1 MLLHPRVRTARLVL
15 LIASVL
21 CCACGLLA
29 TAAPPAH
36 ALDATALRATLSRE
50 MLRGGFPFAGAYV
63 RDLDTGTALY
73 AHKEDVARP
82 PASVEKLYT
91 TSTTLLRFGAATR
104 FHTQVVATGAL
115 DSQGVWR
122 GDLYLRG
129 AGDPT
134 LGQAQIVTLAQ
145 TIAAQSGI
153 HRVAGSVLGDES
165 VFDSLRGSSRT
176 GYAVDRDIVG
186 VLSGVAVARGF
197 SRDGSPPTEA
207 ARRLAKALRA
217 AGVAVDGASGA
228 GTAPAEAPEVAG
240 IDSPPVGDL
249 IRFTNVPSD
258 NFDAEMLLKRL
269 GASFGGAGTTQ
280 AGVAVVRS
288 QLATFGVHPRIVD
301 GSGLSRADRTT
312 PRQVVRL
319 LERMSGTEVAHDV
332 PGVAAGRRT
341 DRDDAPP
348 DARHGRAGPLPDED
362 RDAARGQRARRLL
375 PDDRRPQRRVRDAHV
390 DPVHHPRAPRPGPD
404 DRGDRHLRE
413 LGFLVGD
420 HWAGKST
427 RISAPPS
434 ADSPTAISASCR
446 RACWATS
453 ARPSPEPRRS
463 AAASPSTRWNGSKIR
478 SRSASGMPGPSSSTS
493 SRRPAPVHRRASVTR
508 TWPSARPWRTA
519 FSTRLSTSIRRPG
532 SQPRDRRPAPRAA
545 RR

>member
-1 MLLHPRVRTARLVL
+1 VLLLPGVRTARLAL
-15 LIASVL
+15 LIATLL
-21 CCACGLLA
+21 CGAYGLLA
-29 TAAPPAH
+29 TAAPPAD

-50 MLRGGFPFAGAYV
+50 MLRGRFPLAGAYV

-91 TSTTLLRFGAATR
+91 TSTALLRFGPAAR
-104 FHTQVVATGAL
+104 FHTQVVATGTL

-153 HRVAGSVLGDES
+153 HRVAGSILGDES

-197 SRDGSPPTEA
+197 SRDGSPPKEA

-217 AGVAVDGASGA
+217 AGVAVDGKSGA

-280 AGVAVVRS
+280 AGVGVVRS

-319 LERMSGTEVAHDV
+319 LERMSGTEVGATFQASLPV
-332 PGVAAGRRT
+332 VGRTGTMRRRMRGTVAQDRCQTKTGTLRAVSALAGYCQTTAGRNV
-341 DRDDAPP
+341 AF
-348 DARHGRAGPLPDED
+348 AMLM
-362 RDAARGQRARRLL
+362 
-375 PDDRRPQRRVRDAHV
+375 
-390 DPVHHPRAPRPGPD
+390 
-404 DRGDRHLRE
+404 
-413 LGFLVGD
+413 
-420 HWAGKST
+420 S
-427 RISAPPS
+427 
-434 ADSPTAISASCR
+434 
-446 RACWATS
+446 
-453 ARPSPEPRRS
+453 
-463 AAASPSTRWNGSKIR
+463 
-478 SRSASGMPGPSSSTS
+478 
-493 SRRPAPVHRRASVTR
+493 
-508 TWPSARPWRTA
+508 TA
-519 FSTRLSTSIRRPG
+519 FITRAHRVQDRMTEAIATYG
-532 SQPRDRRPAPRAA
+532 S
-545 RR
+545 

>member
-1 MLLHPRVRTARLVL
+1 MLLLPGVRTARLAL
-15 LIASVL
+15 LIATLL
-21 CCACGLLA
+21 CWACGLLA
-29 TAAPPAH
+29 TAAPPAD

-50 MLRGGFPFAGAYV
+50 MLRGGFPLAGAYV

-82 PASVEKLYT
+82 PASIEKLYT
-91 TSTTLLRFGAATR
+91 TSTALLRFGPAAR
-104 FHTQVVATGAL
+104 FHTQVVATGTL

-197 SRDGSPPTEA
+197 SRDGSPPKEA

-217 AGVAVDGASGA
+217 AGVAVDGKSGA

-240 IDSPPVGDL
+240 IDSPPMADL

-280 AGVAVVRS
+280 AGVGVVRS

-319 LERMSGTEVAHDV
+319 LERMSGTEVATTFQASLPVVGRTGTMRRRMRGTAAQDRCQTKTGTLHAV
-332 PGVAAGRRT
+332 SALAGYCQTTAGRNVAFAMLMSTPLITRAHRVQ
-341 DRDDAPP
+341 DRMT
-348 DARHGRAGPLPDED
+348 
-362 RDAARGQRARRLL
+362 AA
-375 PDDRRPQRRVRDAHV
+375 
-390 DPVHHPRAPRPGPD
+390 
-404 DRGDRHLRE
+404 
-413 LGFLVGD
+413 
-420 HWAGKST
+420 
-427 RISAPPS
+427 I
-434 ADSPTAISASCR
+434 
-446 RACWATS
+446 ATY
-453 ARPSPEPRRS
+453 
-463 AAASPSTRWNGSKIR
+463 GS
-478 SRSASGMPGPSSSTS
+478 
-493 SRRPAPVHRRASVTR
+493 
-508 TWPSARPWRTA
+508 
-519 FSTRLSTSIRRPG
+519 
-532 SQPRDRRPAPRAA
+532 
-545 RR
+545 

>member
-1 MLLHPRVRTARLVL
+1 VLLLPRVRTARPGR
-15 LIASVL
+15 LIASL

-29 TAAPPAH
+29 TAAPSAQ
-36 ALDATALRATLSRE
+36 ALDATALRTTLSRE

-91 TSTTLLRFGAATR
+91 TSTALLRFGAAAR

-115 DSQGVWR
+115 DSLGVWR

-145 TIAAQSGI
+145 TIAAQTGI

-165 VFDSLRGSSRT
+165 VFDGLRGSSRT
-176 GYAVDRDIVG
+176 GYAVDRDIAG

-197 SRDGSPPTEA
+197 SRDGSPPKDA

-217 AGVAVDGASGA
+217 AGVAVDGQSGA
-228 GTAPAEAPEVAG
+228 ATAPAEAPEVAG
-240 IDSPPVGDL
+240 IDSPPVGAL

-258 NFDAEMLLKRL
+258 NFDAEMLLKKL
-269 GASFGGAGTTQ
+269 GASFGGAGTTP
-280 AGVAVVRS
+280 AGVGVVRS

-319 LERMSGTEVAHDV
+319 LERMSGTEVATTFQASLPV
-332 PGVAAGRRT
+332 VGRTGTMRRRMRGTVAQDHCQTKTGTLAAVSALAGYCQTTAGRNVAFAMLMSTPFITRAHRVQ
-341 DRDDAPP
+341 DRMT
-348 DARHGRAGPLPDED
+348 E
-362 RDAARGQRARRLL
+362 
-375 PDDRRPQRRVRDAHV
+375 
-390 DPVHHPRAPRPGPD
+390 
-404 DRGDRHLRE
+404 
-413 LGFLVGD
+413 
-420 HWAGKST
+420 
-427 RISAPPS
+427 
-434 ADSPTAISASCR
+434 AI
-446 RACWATS
+446 ATY
-453 ARPSPEPRRS
+453 
-463 AAASPSTRWNGSKIR
+463 GS
-478 SRSASGMPGPSSSTS
+478 
-493 SRRPAPVHRRASVTR
+493 
-508 TWPSARPWRTA
+508 
-519 FSTRLSTSIRRPG
+519 
-532 SQPRDRRPAPRAA
+532 
-545 RR
+545 

>member
-1 MLLHPRVRTARLVL
+1 MACVLLLPRVRHARAAL
-15 LIASVL
+15 LLASL
-21 CCACGLLA
+21 AACAAALLA
-29 TAAPPAH
+29 TAAPAAH

-91 TSTTLLRFGAATR
+91 TSTALLRFGAATR
-104 FHTQVVATGAL
+104 FHTQVVATGTL

-153 HRVAGSVLGDES
+153 HRVAGSILGDES
-165 VFDSLRGSSRT
+165 LFDSLRGSSRT

-197 SRDGSPPTEA
+197 SRDGSPPKEA

-217 AGVAVDGASGA
+217 AGVAVDGKSGA
-228 GTAPAEAPEVAG
+228 GTAPAEAPEVTG

-258 NFDAEMLLKRL
+258 NFDAEMLLKKL

-280 AGVAVVRS
+280 AGVGVVRS

-319 LERMSGTEVAHDV
+319 LERMSGTEVATTFQASLPVVGRTGTMRRRMRGTAAQDHCQTKTGTLAAV
-332 PGVAAGRRT
+332 SALAGYCQTTAGRNVAFAMLMSTPFITRAHRVQ
-341 DRDDAPP
+341 DRMT
-348 DARHGRAGPLPDED
+348 
-362 RDAARGQRARRLL
+362 
-375 PDDRRPQRRVRDAHV
+375 
-390 DPVHHPRAPRPGPD
+390 
-404 DRGDRHLRE
+404 
-413 LGFLVGD
+413 
-420 HWAGKST
+420 K
-427 RISAPPS
+427 
-434 ADSPTAISASCR
+434 AI
-446 RACWATS
+446 ATY
-453 ARPSPEPRRS
+453 
-463 AAASPSTRWNGSKIR
+463 GS
-478 SRSASGMPGPSSSTS
+478 
-493 SRRPAPVHRRASVTR
+493 
-508 TWPSARPWRTA
+508 
-519 FSTRLSTSIRRPG
+519 
-532 SQPRDRRPAPRAA
+532 
-545 RR
+545 

>member
-1 MLLHPRVRTARLVL
+1 MLLLPGVRTARLAL
-15 LIASVL
+15 LIATLL
-21 CCACGLLA
+21 CGAYGLLA
-29 TAAPPAH
+29 TAAPPAD

-50 MLRGGFPFAGAYV
+50 MLRGRFPLAGAYV

-91 TSTTLLRFGAATR
+91 TSTALLRFGAAAR
-104 FHTQVVATGAL
+104 LHTQVVATGAL

-134 LGQAQIVTLAQ
+134 LGQAQIVNLAQ

-197 SRDGSPPTEA
+197 SRDGSPPKEA

-217 AGVAVDGASGA
+217 AGVAVDGKSGA

-280 AGVAVVRS
+280 AGVGVVRS

-301 GSGLSRADRTT
+301 GSGLSRANRTS
-312 PRQVVRL
+312 PRQVVTL
-319 LERMSGTEVAHDV
+319 LAALRAQPGFRGALAVAGRTGTLAERMRRSSAQDRCRAKTGTLSDV
-332 PGVAAGRRT
+332 SALAGYCRTPNGHLLAFAVIENGVWPLLAKRAEDRLATALARQQPPGQE
-341 DRDDAPP
+341 
-348 DARHGRAGPLPDED
+348 PLP
-362 RDAARGQRARRLL
+362 
-375 PDDRRPQRRVRDAHV
+375 
-390 DPVHHPRAPRPGPD
+390 
-404 DRGDRHLRE
+404 
-413 LGFLVGD
+413 
-420 HWAGKST
+420 
-427 RISAPPS
+427 
-434 ADSPTAISASCR
+434 SPA
-446 RACWATS
+446 
-453 ARPSPEPRRS
+453 
-463 AAASPSTRWNGSKIR
+463 
-478 SRSASGMPGPSSSTS
+478 PSSAGGGAAPDS
-493 SRRPAPVHRRASVTR
+493 SA
-508 TWPSARPWRTA
+508 
-519 FSTRLSTSIRRPG
+519 
-532 SQPRDRRPAPRAA
+532 
-545 RR
+545 